1 MSDRKI
7 AFWFIALLSVL
18 VLVPFLGETI
28 FYSKG
33 EPREAIVAYTML
45 ESGNWIL
52 PMNYGVEI
60 AYKPPFLY
68 WTIAVI
74 SSVLGGVTEFSAR
87 MPSALAFLAMQLVFF
102 SFVAKRKDVKIA
114 FLTSILLLS
123 SFEVHRAAVACRLD
137 MLQVSL
143 IVISLCLLFRWDEK
157 NCKGI
162 PWLAVLLM
170 ACAIIELPNTLE
182 IIILLFIYAAEI
194 LGEINAYYVTFPY
207 WDTVLHTLNGFLCA
221 AIGFSLLDILNREGK
236 IGFSLSPLYLAIV
249 AFCFSMTVGVIWEFF
264 ECTMDQLF
272 LLDMQKDTVVN
283 TIGSVMLDPTGGNH
297 PGVIRNITDVIVVQ
311 SDGTQTAL
319 GLGGYLDI
327 GLLDTME
334 DLFVNFIG
342 AFTFSMIG
350 YFYVRSRGK
359 NKFAKRFIP
368 VVNEEPQPKTKNTS
382 AEDAP
387 ETEKTKE

>member
-1 MSDRKI
+1 MKKTKQRP
-7 AFWFIALLSVL
+7 APL
-18 VLVPFLGETI
+18 PG
-28 FYSKG
+28 
-33 EPREAIVAYTML
+33 PREAMRENPVVATVYFL
-45 ESGNWIL
+45 LRFSVIL
-52 PMNYGVEI
+52 VMI
-60 AYKPPFLY
+60 AQFFNKNFENVFLC
-68 WTIAVI
+68 I
-74 SSVLGGVTEFSAR
+74 
-87 MPSALAFLAMQLVFF
+87 
-102 SFVAKRKDVKIA
+102 
-114 FLTSILLLS
+114 LTLILLLLP
-123 SFEVHRAAVACRLD
+123 A
-137 MLQVSL
+137 MLERSL
-143 IVISLCLLFRWDEK
+143 RIQ
-157 NCKGI
+157 
-162 PWLAVLLM
+162 
-170 ACAIIELPNTLE
+170 LPDTLE

-221 AIGFSLLDILNREGK
+221 AVGFSLLDILNREEK

-283 TIGSVMLDPTGGNH
+283 TIGSVMLDPTGGNN

-342 AFTFSMIG
+342 AFTFSIIG

-368 VVNEEPQPKTKNTS
+368 VVNEEPQPQTKNIS

>member
-1 MSDRKI
+1 MPDLKNVPPSPRPRRLSQLKDAWKNKRSVTI
-7 AFWFIALLSVL
+7 VYLLLRASVIL
-18 VLVPFLGETI
+18 VLIAQIFNRNFENVFLCVLTLFLFGVPNM
-28 FYSKG
+28 
-33 EPREAIVAYTML
+33 V
-45 ESGNWIL
+45 
-52 PMNYGVEI
+52 
-60 AYKPPFLY
+60 
-68 WTIAVI
+68 
-74 SSVLGGVTEFSAR
+74 
-87 MPSALAFLAMQLVFF
+87 Q
-102 SFVAKRKDVKIA
+102 
-114 FLTSILLLS
+114 
-123 SFEVHRAAVACRLD
+123 HRLD
-137 MLQVSL
+137 
-143 IVISLCLLFRWDEK
+143 
-157 NCKGI
+157 
-162 PWLAVLLM
+162 
-170 ACAIIELPNTLE
+170 IELPNTLE
-182 IIILLFIYAAEI
+182 IIILLFIYAA
-194 LGEINAYYVTFPY
+194 
-207 WDTVLHTLNGFLCA
+207 DTVLHTLNGFLCA